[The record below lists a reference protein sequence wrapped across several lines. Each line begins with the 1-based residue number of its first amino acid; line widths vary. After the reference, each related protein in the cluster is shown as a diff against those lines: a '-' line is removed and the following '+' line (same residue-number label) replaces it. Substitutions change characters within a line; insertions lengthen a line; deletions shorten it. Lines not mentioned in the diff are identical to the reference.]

1 MCRSILRC
9 GRRTG
14 AVCRQRGVRGGTPL
28 YNTLIAV
35 QVAHEL
41 VSGIFTM
48 YFSVFLPN
56 IK

>member
-48 YFSVFLPN
+48 YFSAFLPN